1 MKRQVLAF
9 SGLFVLLLL
18 LSIFSTNALATQ
30 YKVQNG
36 DTLYSISKKF
46 GVSVNE
52 IKNVNNIQKSRI
64 KPKQILN
71 ISSDSSS
78 VRSSKAKSP
87 KRLVKSKSQPVCYT
101 VKRGDTLAKI
111 AQKTHQPLKQIM
123 ALNHVNSRSLRVGQ
137 KLVLAKSTYASAKSK
152 TLAEDEDITSE
163 EDDTAPDALDEEDGD
178 EIVDIGK
185 DEQGRKEELLGKWNS
200 PDEMQLFVKVATG
213 YIGAP
218 YRFGGSSLK
227 GIDCSSFVQ
236 KIYRIFDIQ
245 LPRNAAQQS
254 KVGISISREN
264 LTQGDLVFFHTKRSL
279 GHVGIYIGNNE
290 FVHASSKSKGVRI
303 DSLETPYYQKRF
315 QRAVRVKGL
324 DNNGA

>member
-1 MKRQVLAF
+1 MKRQILAF

-30 YKVQNG
+30 YKVKNG
-36 DTLYSISKKF
+36 DSLYSISKKF

-52 IKNVNNIQKSRI
+52 IKNINNLHKAKI

-71 ISSDSSS
+71 ISSDRSS
-78 VRSSKAKSP
+78 VKSSKRTA
-87 KRLVKSKSQPVCYT
+87 KSKSKPVYYT
-101 VKRGDTLAKI
+101 VRKGDTLSRI
-111 AQKTHQPLKQIM
+111 AQKTHQPMKQIM
-123 ALNHVNSRSLRVGQ
+123 ALNHVNSKSLRVGQ
-137 KLVLAKSTYASAKSK
+137 KLVLVKSTYVSTKSK
-152 TLAEDEDITSE
+152 TVPEDKNITLE
-163 EDDTAPDALDEEDGD
+163 EDDAAPDTLDEEDGD
-178 EIVDIGK
+178 NIVDVSN
-185 DEQGRKEELLGKWNS
+185 DEQSRKEELLGKWNS

-213 YIGAP
+213 FIGAP

-254 KVGISISREN
+254 KVGISIAREN

-290 FVHASSKSKGVRI
+290 FVHASSKSHGVRI

>member
-1 MKRQVLAF
+1 MKRQILAF

-46 GVSVNE
+46 GVSPNE
-52 IKNVNNIQKSRI
+52 IKQANDLKKSTIRPNQTLI
-64 KPKQILN
+64 
-71 ISSDSSS
+71 ISSKGSSKHKVIS
-78 VRSSKAKSP
+78 KSKAKP
-87 KRLVKSKSQPVCYT
+87 AYYT
-101 VKRGDTLAKI
+101 VKKGDTLSQI
-111 AQKTHQPLKQIM
+111 ARKTHQPMKQIM
-123 ALNHVNSRSLRVGQ
+123 AINHINHNSLRIGQ
-137 KLVLAKSTYASAKSK
+137 KLVLAKSKPVS
-152 TLAEDEDITSE
+152 EDKDIAAE
-163 EDDTAPDALDEEDGD
+163 EDDAQPSVVNEDDDEEP
-178 EIVDIGK
+178 VDASK
-185 DEQGRKEELLGKWNS
+185 DEPETKGELLGKWNS

-213 YIGAP
+213 FIGAP

-236 KIYRIFDIQ
+236 KIYRIFDIT

-324 DNNGA
+324 DNKGA